1 MNVATVP
8 SRKPRKL
15 PSGGMRRVGIR
26 HIKLLCFLLVT
37 VLVSACTGEDPTL
50 YRWQHGEY
58 VAKIY
63 ADMEEVG
70 RLHER
75 YMRGEMEYL
84 EYARELVVALEKME
98 DHIIEFR
105 QFLNDNREK
114 LIKAGVNVTESE
126 AWAETQLYLT
136 GEIAREVANKLEK
149 KGYRGKILY
158 ELKRIEEYAEE

>member
-37 VLVSACTGEDPTL
+37 VLVSACTGEDPTF

-70 RLHER
+70 RLNDR
-75 YMRGEMEYL
+75 YMRGEMGYL
-84 EYARELVVALEKME
+84 QYAEELARALSTME
-98 DHIIEFR
+98 NHLLEFR
-105 QFLNDNREK
+105 QFLNDNRKK
-114 LIKAGVNVTESE
+114 LIKAGINVTESE
-126 AWAETQLYLT
+126 AWADTQLHLT
-136 GEIAREVANKLEK
+136 GEIAQDVATKLEK

-158 ELKRIEEYAEE
+158 ELKRIGKYAEE